1 MNNEFHDVIKDSLCN
16 VEKKYIE
23 QITVTSRTKYNER
36 VFCYELYHQLRR
48 KSEEFKNLTISGEAV
63 KSEFQFKNLG
73 KNKTPD
79 ILIHNFGT
87 IENNEVVIEVKTSK
101 NKQSV
106 LQGLKKDILVLDLFT
121 DNTTLKIDYKLGLYI
136 VFHFDFFEL
145 LNENE
150 KIKKSVKR
158 ILCKN
163 KRIVLWNIPEPKY
176 CKDNKLD
183 VASLK
188 IYTNEDLKKKIGC

>member
-1 MNNEFHDVIKDSLCN
+1 MNTEFQKVIKKSLCN
-16 VEKKYIE
+16 VEKKYLE

-36 VFCYELYHQLRR
+36 VFCYELYHQLRC

-63 KSEFQFKNLG
+63 KSEFQFRNLG
-73 KNKTPD
+73 NNKTPD

-121 DNTTLKIDYKLGLYI
+121 DNTTVKIDYKLGLYI
-136 VFHFDFFEL
+136 VFHFDFFDL

-150 KIKKSVKR
+150 KIKNYVKR
-158 ILCKN
+158 ILSRN
-163 KRIVLWNIPEPKY
+163 KSIVLWNIPEPKY

-183 VASLK
+183 VESVKVYSNQRLK
-188 IYTNEDLKKKIGC
+188 EEIGC